1 MLVERLTNTKSYT
14 KTFVSD
20 RSRDQEGREEGTETI
35 QCRFR
40 ESTFLSFLLVVV
52 VIGGGMLGSGD
63 VKPQFAMIL
72 SGGDKKQMIM
82 VFSALF

>member
-1 MLVERLTNTKSYT
+1 
-14 KTFVSD
+14 
-20 RSRDQEGREEGTETI
+20 
-35 QCRFR
+35 
-40 ESTFLSFLLVVV
+40 LVVV